1 MLTNGLEALGGT
13 IEPTPRRGEPV
24 ATGSPLTSD
33 PYLVTYKVVRNA
45 GLVSTPASRID
56 WLSARQV
63 DVMFFS
69 TSMCSN
75 SVVSRMP
82 AFEAR

>member
-24 ATGSPLTSD
+24 GTGSPLTSD

-45 GLVSTPASRID
+45 GQT
-56 WLSARQV
+56 
-63 DVMFFS
+63 
-69 TSMCSN
+69 N
-75 SVVSRMP
+75 SV
-82 AFEAR
+82 

>member
-45 GLVSTPASRID
+45 GQPERPSQRPR
-56 WLSARQV
+56 
-63 DVMFFS
+63 
-69 TSMCSN
+69 N
-75 SVVSRMP
+75 
-82 AFEAR
+82 